1 MATRR
6 ELRIK
11 VMQILYRADLENLN
25 IIDVLNDELFQMSED
40 IIDVKKYCEDI
51 NYNLLEIDELI
62 KKNLH
67 KYTMSRLNVVD
78 REIKHGKK
86 VEILESTDKWL
97 GVTYKED
104 NAYLDE

>member
-1 MATRR
+1 
-6 ELRIK
+6 
-11 VMQILYRADLENLN
+11 
-25 IIDVLNDELFQMSED
+25 ED

-78 REIKHGKK
+78 REIIRIATYEMMKGLDPKIAINEALEITKDYSDEGNHKQVSFNNRVLNDISKEIKK
-86 VEILESTDKWL
+86 
-97 GVTYKED
+97 
-104 NAYLDE
+104 